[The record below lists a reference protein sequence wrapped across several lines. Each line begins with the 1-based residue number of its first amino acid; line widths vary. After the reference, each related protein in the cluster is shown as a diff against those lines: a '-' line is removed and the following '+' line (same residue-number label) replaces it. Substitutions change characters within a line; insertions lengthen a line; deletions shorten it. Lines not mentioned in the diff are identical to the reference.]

1 MIRLLLLAIL
11 GFVAYSLFVM
21 LVRQVTGKR
30 PTAPR
35 KDKTARGE
43 DMVKDPQ
50 CGTYL
55 PRSDA
60 LTRQVKG
67 ETCYFCSEEC
77 RSKYSS

>member
-1 MIRLLLLAIL
+1 
-11 GFVAYSLFVM
+11 VAYSLFVM